1 MLKSLAPQTASL
13 SPKIVIRKRH
23 VYRCLLFTVFCI
35 LYLCLRHLRSHS
47 AEPVT
52 DALPSPIKPNPFSK
66 NRKIP
71 SLSDAFNEALLE
83 SSQNPIARVD
93 FVDTR
98 RYTPNLS
105 NMAKLNVKYLS
116 GSMQKDVTA
125 VDAAEED
132 YIADTESEVIDD
144 MEQAEDQSLEVSEKE
159 ENGEVNDETGEE
171 PEDAEVNDSK
181 EEVQSSSPQSS
192 RTFSVSYK
200 LNHNIDA
207 MADAAG
213 LSKEIMMEMLKARL
227 PSEAFKATGMRSFNS
242 EKWKGDPEYLFKDNL
257 PTCLG
262 KLCSR
267 SEYINVKQN
276 MTTISTSQFMS
287 PYYHAVDISK
297 LTYVPPSTLLTSCR
311 IHLCQNKD
319 CENITQIVIPVP
331 PQEKTRLRRLNH
343 ILGHFK
349 NLTSPTHCIR
359 EKLKRARFIGNDIC
373 NVFNA
378 SKADELHYVGIHQC
392 PKARQMIVPLPKA
405 SPIIV
410 APTSIKKRKKGKKNA
425 AQKEVEYVYPTL
437 TVRYIKMDRF
447 RYHQFHNPIL
457 IAIREGWVTSQG
469 VVVNKDGA
477 VIHFE
482 GSCQSS
488 DVDPTVFFK
497 NEKLSAVSEV
507 FVASTPSDKASLPYW
522 HFVTTLPRIAP
533 YLEELRAHPHI
544 AIHYTSLGGREVNL
558 VEMHGIVDAILKDIK

>member
-1 MLKSLAPQTASL
+1 
-13 SPKIVIRKRH
+13 
-23 VYRCLLFTVFCI
+23 
-35 LYLCLRHLRSHS
+35 
-47 AEPVT
+47 
-52 DALPSPIKPNPFSK
+52 
-66 NRKIP
+66 
-71 SLSDAFNEALLE
+71 
-83 SSQNPIARVD
+83 
-93 FVDTR
+93 
-98 RYTPNLS
+98 
-105 NMAKLNVKYLS
+105 
-116 GSMQKDVTA
+116 
-125 VDAAEED
+125 
-132 YIADTESEVIDD
+132 
-144 MEQAEDQSLEVSEKE
+144 
-159 ENGEVNDETGEE
+159 
-171 PEDAEVNDSK
+171 
-181 EEVQSSSPQSS
+181 
-192 RTFSVSYK
+192 
-200 LNHNIDA
+200 

-227 PSEAFKATGMRSFNS
+227 PSEAFKATGVRSFNS
-242 EKWKGDPEYLFKDNL
+242 EKWKGDPEFLFKDNL

-262 KLCSR
+262 KPCSR

-311 IHLCQNKD
+311 IHLCQNKG
-319 CENITQIVIPVP
+319 CENMTQIVIPAP

-359 EKLKRARFIGNDIC
+359 ALAPLQHPHHHTNFTPYPDGTIGEKLKRARFIGNDIC

-405 SPIIV
+405 SPIAV
-410 APTSIKKRKKGKKNA
+410 APTLIKKRKKGKKNA

-488 DVDPTVFFK
+488 DVDPTVFLK

-507 FVASTPSDKASLPYW
+507 FVASTPSDKASLSHW

-533 YLEELRAHPHI
+533 YLEELRTHPHI
-544 AIHYTSLGGREVNL
+544 AIHYTSLGGSRQFLSSIFRFLNL
-558 VEMHGIVDAILKDIK
+558 KNPLISGPLYAKPYISRSRNSTAQLRQNTVSTCFVHTSRTNFHLSPKQISW